1 MDIIQNIKKE
11 KVEVKEIDV
20 KKIAS
25 KAIEIVALLILS
37 AIFIFPFVWML
48 STSVKNPQE
57 MMQLPPTIIPKE
69 IVLENYSAA
78 WNSGPFFRYLLN
90 SIFVTG
96 SILII
101 QFVVMVPA
109 AYAFSKIKFKGEK
122 ILFGILLVGL
132 MIPPQVTFLPVYM
145 MMSKL
150 GLINTYVP
158 LIIPFMTT
166 SFGIF
171 LLRQNFMQI
180 SDEIIE
186 AAKLD
191 GASDLKI
198 MFRIMVPMAKPAVIT
213 FILFNF
219 IYHWNNY
226 FWPLVM
232 TNTDAIRTLP
242 IGVALLKSS
251 EGITAWNV
259 IMAGNIILILPII
272 LVYIFAN
279 KKVKEAFMYSGIK

>member
-1 MDIIQNIKKE
+1 MDITQNIKRE
-11 KVEVKEIDV
+11 KVDAKEIDF

-25 KAIEIVALLILS
+25 KVIEIVALLILS
-37 AIFIFPFVWML
+37 AIFIFPFIWML

-219 IYHWNNY
+219 IYYWNNY

>member
-1 MDIIQNIKKE
+1 MDITQNIKKE

-25 KAIEIVALLILS
+25 KVIEIVALLILS
-37 AIFIFPFVWML
+37 AIFIFPFIWML

>member
-1 MDIIQNIKKE
+1 MDITQNIKRE
-11 KVEVKEIDV
+11 KVDAKEIDF

-25 KAIEIVALLILS
+25 KVIEIVALLILS
-37 AIFIFPFVWML
+37 AIFIFPFIWML

>member
-1 MDIIQNIKKE
+1 MDITQNIKKE

-25 KAIEIVALLILS
+25 KAIEIVVLLILS

>member
-1 MDIIQNIKKE
+1 MDITQNIKKE

-198 MFRIMVPMAKPAVIT
+198 MFRIMVPMA
-213 FILFNF
+213 
-219 IYHWNNY
+219 
-226 FWPLVM
+226 
-232 TNTDAIRTLP
+232 
-242 IGVALLKSS
+242 
-251 EGITAWNV
+251 
-259 IMAGNIILILPII
+259 
-272 LVYIFAN
+272 
-279 KKVKEAFMYSGIK
+279 

>member
-1 MDIIQNIKKE
+1 MDITQNIKKE

-198 MFRIMVPMAKPAVIT
+198 MFRIMVPMAKLAVIT